1 MLDHGEL
8 QTLISGYAL
17 DILNPEE
24 RREFD
29 AHLGSCDLCPP
40 IIAEFRAVAKSLAM
54 SAPEQEPS
62 PALRSRI
69 LSTVHDADAPARP
82 LPVNAAAVPRVP
94 WWAVLFGRPALAGA
108 MAVLVLAVAG
118 LGYWSYRL
126 QSDLSIAQVRLART
140 YQAVQ
145 VMARADTKWQMGGSQ
160 FAPQSSALLSYSSQD
175 NQSCLMVWDLPT
187 VEGKTYVAWTV
198 KNSQYAKVGRLIPFD
213 NYYWRLID
221 GDVRVEDTVQ
231 ITLEDS
237 DQVQKPSG
245 TRAQWVDLKKRIN

>member
-8 QTLISGYAL
+8 QTLISGHAL
-17 DILNPEE
+17 KILDAEE

-40 IIAEFRAVAKSLAM
+40 IIAKFRAVADLFAM
-54 SAPEQEPS
+54 SVPEQEPS

-69 LSTVHDADAPARP
+69 LSAVHVAGAPASP
-82 LPVNAAAVPRVP
+82 LPANAAAAPRAP
-94 WWAVLFGRPALAGA
+94 WWAVLFGRPAVASA

-118 LGYWSYRL
+118 LGYWGYRL

-145 VMARADTKWQMGGSQ
+145 VMGRADAKWQMGGSQ

-175 NQSCLMVWDLPT
+175 NQSCLMVWDLPN
-187 VEGKTYVAWTV
+187 VQGKTYVAWTV
-198 KNSQYAKVGRLIPFD
+198 KDNQYAKVGRLIPFD
-213 NYYWRLID
+213 NYYWRLLD
-221 GDVRVEDTVQ
+221 GDVRMDDTVQ

-245 TRAQWVDLKKRIN
+245 TRAQWVDLKNRTN